1 MPFRAG
7 TARSSPAL
15 CTPPGGPKPA
25 SKLWLQILPSG
36 VAAEQRM
43 TCCSLQISSY
53 PLIRSSGCRSHR
65 GTEDRRPAPRPHRR
79 WRGDGEAASHRRGK
93 SRHTHA
99 HICLFCEARQAAGHH
114 AGSDFVSS
122 CRHQKTGE
130 AIGWRERRVGAA
142 AKVRWRR
149 SSVLAREEPGGV
161 ASARATRGTRTRES
175 AACRRNGGGGSKSRG

>member
-1 MPFRAG
+1 MHAPGRPE
-7 TARSSPAL
+7 ARFKAL
-15 CTPPGGPKPA
+15 VADLAVWRRCGAKDDMLQSADLVVPPN
-25 SKLWLQILPSG
+25 SQLWLQI
-36 VAAEQRM
+36 
-43 TCCSLQISSY
+43 SSWN
-53 PLIRSSGCRSHR
+53 R
-65 GTEDRRPAPRPHRR
+65 GPAPRPHRR
-79 WRGDGEAASHRRGK
+79 WRGDGEAASHCRGK
-93 SRHTHA
+93 CRQTHA
-99 HICLFCEARQAAGHH
+99 RICLFCEARQAAGHH